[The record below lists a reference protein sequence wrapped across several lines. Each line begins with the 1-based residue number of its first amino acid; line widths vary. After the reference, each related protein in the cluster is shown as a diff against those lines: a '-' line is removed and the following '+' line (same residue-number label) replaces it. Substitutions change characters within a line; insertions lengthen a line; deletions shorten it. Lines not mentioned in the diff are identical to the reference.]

1 MTHSVQNDLH
11 LNQLV
16 LQVEEMVTPAAKKPK
31 LEQSPTSM
39 FSPGAPGNTP
49 GNLARRRV
57 QPLSMLNPYD
67 GSWTIKVISST

>member
-16 LQVEEMVTPAAKKPK
+16 LQVEEMVTPAAKKP
-31 LEQSPTSM
+31 S
-39 FSPGAPGNTP
+39 
-49 GNLARRRV
+49 NLARRRV